1 MFPFLKKLI
10 LLRWVFIVA
19 CRLFLVA
26 VSRGYSPAVVCGL
39 LIVVASLVAEDGSRH
54 TGFNSCGTQ
63 AQQLST
69 EGPRVLRHQCLW
81 RLGSAVAAC
90 GL

>member
-1 MFPFLKKLI
+1 MLPFLKKLI

-39 LIVVASLVAEDGSRH
+39 LIMVASLVAEDGSRH

-63 AQQLST
+63 AQ
-69 EGPRVLRHQCLW
+69 
-81 RLGSAVAAC
+81 
-90 GL
+90 